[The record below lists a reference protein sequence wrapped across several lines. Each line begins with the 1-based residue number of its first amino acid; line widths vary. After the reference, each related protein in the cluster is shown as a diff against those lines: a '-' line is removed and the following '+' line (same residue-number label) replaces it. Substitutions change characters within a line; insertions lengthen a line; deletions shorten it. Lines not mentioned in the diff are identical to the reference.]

1 MERPPSAQSSTA
13 SPGSARCRN
22 ISQRRKT
29 EQGGTR
35 SQQAPPELRPK
46 GRKSLFVYPCPHEA
60 PVHLSGSL
68 VLREESALAMSF
80 GVMDLVA
87 PPPDRCSV
95 SACAWVCD
103 GRVCDEALTMFCLCP
118 GSIAPGKPMSDE
130 EERRVAWLTVSRAMS
145 TRQVSNQCSMTGKGL
160 IGAFRYGQ

>member
-1 MERPPSAQSSTA
+1 
-13 SPGSARCRN
+13 
-22 ISQRRKT
+22 
-29 EQGGTR
+29 
-35 SQQAPPELRPK
+35 
-46 GRKSLFVYPCPHEA
+46 
-60 PVHLSGSL
+60 
-68 VLREESALAMSF
+68 MSF

-130 EERRVAWLTVSRAMS
+130 EERRVAWLTVSRAMN
-145 TRQVSNQCSMTGKGL
+145 TRQVSDHVVNDRQGTHWLVLGTGNDAAKRTSYK
-160 IGAFRYGQ
+160 A